1 MSAQLEIGIESRPL
15 ERVTADLV
23 GAAYFGD
30 DRPLRGGAGRL
41 DWRLCGLISER
52 LASGEFTGEAGE
64 AALIAAGGALR
75 APRVLLLGL
84 GERAAF
90 QVADAATA
98 MRRLALHCLDLGLH
112 NLLVAP
118 PGIASDD
125 FPRHAGALL
134 EGALDAVRESEARL
148 DLWLLVAPA
157 EVDRAQQALEDAVRG
172 SDSPELI
179 ANAPPPR
186 STRSP
191 APHAGLA
198 PRGFPTSA

>member
-1 MSAQLEIGIESRPL
+1 MSAQLEIGLESRPL
-15 ERVTADLV
+15 ERVSADLV
-23 GAAYFGD
+23 GAAYFAD
-30 DRPLRGGAGRL
+30 DRPLRGGSGRL

-52 LASGEFTGEAGE
+52 LASGEFTGAAGE
-64 AALIAAGGALR
+64 VALIAAGGALR

-84 GERAAF
+84 GERAGF

-98 MRRLALHCLDLGLH
+98 MRELAVRCLDLGLH

-134 EGALDAVRESEARL
+134 EGALDAVRESEERL
-148 DLWLLVAPA
+148 DLWLLVAPG

-179 ANAPPPR
+179 ANAPLPR
-186 STRSP
+186 SSRDP
-191 APHAGLA
+191 ARRAA
-198 PRGFPTSA
+198 PTPGGVSTSV